1 MPEWVYLTAVVAV
14 TGIITLGL
22 RAFPFLLFG
31 GRPLPGWVNYL
42 GRVLPPAIM
51 TVLVIYCLK
60 DTSFSAPSFGLP
72 ELIASVLVVVLH
84 SLKRN
89 MYLSI
94 AAGTLCYMLLSRLL

>member
-1 MPEWVYLTAVVAV
+1 MNDSLYLFAVVAV
-14 TGIITLGL
+14 TAVITLGL

-60 DTSFSAPSFGLP
+60 DTSFQSPSFGLP
-72 ELIASVLVVVLH
+72 ELAASALVVVLH

-94 AAGTLCYMLLSRLL
+94 AAGTLCYMVLSRLI